1 MENVIKIECPE
12 ELLIGLH
19 LDAEQFAGLMKR
31 EVAISLFKEG
41 KISSGMASKWLLI
54 PRVQFL
60 LKAIEAGAV
69 LLDNNEDDLRRE
81 TSLL

>member
-19 LDAEQFAGLMKR
+19 LDAEQFAGLMKQ

-41 KISSGMASKWLLI
+41 KISSGMASKWLRI

-69 LLDNNEDDLRRE
+69 LLDNNEDDFRRE